1 MLKAIFELIL
11 IQASLLGSIP
21 KHNKQEDTNG
31 NSLAIRLLQ
40 ESLLTKKKKKKIK
53 EILGPSWMPVHMKY
67 EDHFHSWDVI
77 TNFITL
83 CLSSHIRTNL
93 CLPYISQSITSNSAY
108 HLWEN
113 YIQDSLIP

>member
-40 ESLLTKKKKKKIK
+40 ESLLTKKKKKRKLK
-53 EILGPSWMPVHMKY
+53 KY
-67 EDHFHSWDVI
+67 
-77 TNFITL
+77 
-83 CLSSHIRTNL
+83 
-93 CLPYISQSITSNSAY
+93 
-108 HLWEN
+108 
-113 YIQDSLIP
+113 